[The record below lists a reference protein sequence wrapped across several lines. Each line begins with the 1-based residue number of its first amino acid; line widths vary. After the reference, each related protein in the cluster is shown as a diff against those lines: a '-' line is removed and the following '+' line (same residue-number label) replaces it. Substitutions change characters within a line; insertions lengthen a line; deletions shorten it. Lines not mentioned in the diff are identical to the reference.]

1 MYIQIAMPAAGD
13 VAGALHD
20 ASEAL
25 RLSGSL
31 FGVVADAAPAGTPA
45 DSSPAPEGMGTPARA
60 AAVCDAGW
68 WRAAADYL
76 GSLLQAGE
84 LAEAAGAPDDA
95 AAALRE
101 GRRLVQPSPLK
112 DTPPRDNH

>member
-1 MYIQIAMPAAGD
+1 MSAAGD

-31 FGVVADAAPAGTPA
+31 FGVVADAGPAGTPA
-45 DSSPAPEGMGTPARA
+45 DSPTAPEGVGHLARA
-60 AAVCDAGW
+60 VAVCDAGW

-101 GRRLVQPSPLK
+101 GRRLVQPTLQ
-112 DTPPRDNH
+112 

>member
-1 MYIQIAMPAAGD
+1 MSAAGD

-25 RLSGSL
+25 RMSGSL
-31 FGVVADAAPAGTPA
+31 FGIVTDAAPAGTPA
-45 DSSPAPEGMGTPARA
+45 GAPTAPEGSGIPARLA
-60 AAVCDAGW
+60 AICDAGW
-68 WRAAADYL
+68 WRTAADYL

-84 LAEAAGAPDDA
+84 QAEAAGAPDDA

-101 GRRLVQPSPLK
+101 GRRLVQPSP
-112 DTPPRDNH
+112 